1 MTLSIVPEWQSK
13 VASMLNSDI
22 LVNDAKGLVANQ
34 IWEKKYNH
42 KSKLEKK
49 KFITIYIQISKVIHV
64 TQLFC
69 YINDNYQIMF
79 SFNKKTIEFLK
90 AIQCTKKTILSDI
103 QILLESKKLSK
114 SQKKRILLAQ
124 DMLNI
129 QNPNMCNEIGK
140 TLNRIF
146 IKDIALNITEFI

>member
-1 MTLSIVPEWQSK
+1 
-13 VASMLNSDI
+13 
-22 LVNDAKGLVANQ
+22 
-34 IWEKKYNH
+34 
-42 KSKLEKK
+42 
-49 KFITIYIQISKVIHV
+49 
-64 TQLFC
+64 
-69 YINDNYQIMF
+69 MF

-103 QILLESKKLSK
+103 QNLLESKKLSK
-114 SQKKRILLAQ
+114 SQKKRILFAQ